1 MTCPRCTDFN
11 IAGWEVIY
19 LPHTPLDRLI
29 VQSSLESYNW
39 VNTLWIEGIW
49 ELLVLGVSSLLVS
62 PFASCFFLRV
72 ELLFPWGPQL
82 NHLLREMRTG
92 YNSCYCGFA
101 ETLKYLTGLCK
112 LFEVRG

>member
-1 MTCPRCTDFN
+1 MGSYISATHLFGQVNCAEFTGILQLDK
-11 IAGWEVIY
+11 Y
-19 LPHTPLDRLI
+19 TLDRG
-29 VQSSLESYNW
+29 NM
-39 VNTLWIEGIW
+39 GAF
-49 ELLVLGVSSLLVS
+49 VLGVSSLLVS

-101 ETLKYLTGLCK
+101 ETLKYLTG
-112 LFEVRG
+112 FSTP